1 MCCPGGKIHEP
12 DFEIRERS
20 QQLIE
25 KEVMETM
32 TWSST
37 NFELEAVN
45 LNVLAQNFLEYSV
58 PQSYTQK

>member
-1 MCCPGGKIHEP
+1 MCCSGGKNYEP

-25 KEVMETM
+25 KEVMETR

-45 LNVLAQNFLEYSV
+45 LIVLTQNFLEYSA